1 MSTSGS
7 PAGSFLVCPTRPI
20 DANGRR
26 SGLLRLF
33 NSDFFDASMAL
44 GYLLR
49 YNREESGIQYAVCE
63 RLRERPQEELEFLLP
78 QFWYPD
84 GEWRMFYS

>member
-7 PAGSFLVCPTRPI
+7 PVGSFLVCPARPA
-20 DANGRR
+20 DGGSSRR

-33 NSDFFDASMAL
+33 NSEFFDASMAL

-49 YNREESGIQYAVCE
+49 YNHDEAGIQHAVCE
-63 RLRERPQEELEFLLP
+63 RLRERPPEELEFLLP
-78 QFWYPD
+78 QLWYL
-84 GEWRMFYS
+84 RA